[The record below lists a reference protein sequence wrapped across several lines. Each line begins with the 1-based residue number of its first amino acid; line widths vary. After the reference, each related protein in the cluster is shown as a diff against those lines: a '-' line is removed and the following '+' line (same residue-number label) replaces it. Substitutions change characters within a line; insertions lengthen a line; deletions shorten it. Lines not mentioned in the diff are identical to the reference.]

1 MSTAT
6 LLVSCADRPGIVAG
20 LSDFV
25 FRHGG
30 NIIQND
36 QHTDGHTGRFFM
48 RLQFAV
54 DRFELDREG
63 IALAVQVLARHF
75 HLDWSLHYDDARAR
89 VAVFCS
95 REPHCLYDLLL
106 RQKMGELPGDLAL
119 VVSNHPDN
127 RAVAEHFN
135 LPYVEIPVTAATKVA
150 AEAQQRALL
159 AEHRIDALV
168 LARYMQVLSAEFVNA
183 WPGRIIN
190 IHHSFLPAFA
200 GAKPYHQA
208 KARGVKLIGA
218 TAHYVTEHLD
228 EGPIIAQD
236 VIAVSHRDD
245 ISDLVRKG
253 RDIERR
259 VLATAL
265 RLHLEHRVI
274 VEGRRTVVFA

>member
-6 LLVSCADRPGIVAG
+6 LLVSCNDRPGIVAG

-36 QHTDGHTGRFFM
+36 QHTDGSTGRFFM

-106 RQKMGELPGDLAL
+106 RQKMGELTGDVVL

-127 RAVAEHFN
+127 RAVAEHFG
-135 LPYVEIPVTAATKVA
+135 LPYAEIPVTAETKAA

-159 AEHRIDALV
+159 AEHRIDAVV
-168 LARYMQVLSAEFVNA
+168 LARYMQVLTPELTRAHAN
-183 WPGRIIN
+183 RILN
-190 IHHSFLPAFA
+190 IHPSLLPYSPGANAYKQAYDA
-200 GAKPYHQA
+200 GI
-208 KARGVKLIGA
+208 RVCGC
-218 TAHYVTEHLD
+218 TAHIVTEELD
-228 EGPIIAQD
+228 KGPIVLQHHG
-236 VIAVSHRDD
+236 SKNKEGKWT
-245 ISDLVRKG
+245 SSPSLVK
-253 RDIERR
+253 
-259 VLATAL
+259 
-265 RLHLEHRVI
+265 
-274 VEGRRTVVFA
+274 VE